1 MIILHIC
8 RTNVYSCAHMYIE
21 ALVYDVTVFQIA
33 EIVEFQI
40 FKIKLF
46 YYIKYL
52 KYQLLQWL
60 NIWSN
65 RLWLWYALIYPVM
78 WKARYEREDCIC
90 SESYTGMGRN
100 IGVYDRWVCTHAH
113 PGITACI
120 ALKTG
125 KVCRAELQHRLQDM
139 SAGRR
144 CYMYDYDIQ

>member
-60 NIWSN
+60 NI
-65 RLWLWYALIYPVM
+65 
-78 WKARYEREDCIC
+78 
-90 SESYTGMGRN
+90 
-100 IGVYDRWVCTHAH
+100 
-113 PGITACI
+113 
-120 ALKTG
+120 
-125 KVCRAELQHRLQDM
+125 
-139 SAGRR
+139 
-144 CYMYDYDIQ
+144 